1 MQPIS
6 IKEKRRQQIL
16 EALNDCLIK
25 TSFSQTTIRDIAKKA
40 KVNHGVLH
48 YYFKSKE
55 DILLNYIDFIIEKYL
70 AIFARWIATTGR
82 KYPDQKVFI
91 EQCLLLMNKRV
102 TLDKS
107 ISRIFIEIWEISLYN
122 RKVRQK
128 LKDMYSIWDKTVT
141 NEFDKIIK
149 DKKTARQLS
158 IAMIA
163 FFEGIALLST
173 IYDDKDHNWKDIL
186 NNFNGQI
193 LNILKKS

>member
-1 MQPIS
+1 MQRIS

-25 TSFSQTTIRDIAKKA
+25 KSFSETTIRDIAKKA

-70 AIFARWIATTGR
+70 TIFARWIATTGR
-82 KYPDQKVFI
+82 KYPDQREFI
-91 EQCLLLMNKRV
+91 EQCLILMNKRV
-102 TLDKS
+102 TLDKN
-107 ISRIFIEIWEISLYN
+107 ISRIFVEIWEISLYN

-128 LKDMYSIWDKTVT
+128 LKDMYSIWDKTIT

-149 DKKTARQLS
+149 DKKTAQQLS

-193 LNILKKS
+193 LNILKNS